1 MHRIVTRRVLGLS
14 LCSNCRKAATRRAV
28 GFIVAPS
35 YRPLTGPFSASR
47 RQRPYHTPSQVTPTY
62 DLHHNDTIYALSSA
76 EGKAGIAVIRI
87 SGPSC
92 IQIYHKL
99 CPNKKAPQPRYATV
113 RTLYVPG
120 AEGSEILD
128 SAALVLYFPAPQTVT
143 GEDVLELHVHGGS
156 ATVKAVLSAIPK
168 CGTGNGNGNGA
179 DDDDEGSSSIRY
191 AEPGEF
197 TRRAFENDRVDLAQ
211 VEALS
216 ETLAAETEQQRR
228 AAVRGSSGALGR
240 TYEDWRRK
248 LLEARA
254 EMEAL
259 IDFQEDQHFD
269 ESPATLVSGVSRQV
283 RGILEGIKVHEMA
296 SQRTELLRNGIQVA
310 LLGPPNAGKSS
321 LMNQIVGREA
331 SIVSGESGTTRD
343 IVEANLDIRGYL
355 CTFADTAGFRTAT
368 TAAATTCGG
377 DGGAVDNNHATT
389 TTNTPQPEMMRIG
402 AVEEEGIRRARTR
415 AVQSDVIIV
424 LASVEERP
432 GGGGGGGH
440 EVRYDMETLRLAAA
454 CPQRLVLINKIDTIP
469 EEADLGP
476 LVRGFR
482 EQVLKRVPGLEDV
495 VPTLISCKEARK
507 INEQKKSSDQRQEDP
522 GGVRLVVDRLV
533 LAFQNMTE
541 LPASLQDLHGVT
553 ERQRQLLVQCHNSLE
568 EYVEVTEGVDG
579 EDYDHEAARDIDL
592 TMAAEHLRYAA
603 SCLGLITGRGE
614 AGDVEEILGVIFE
627 KFCVGK

>member
-1 MHRIVTRRVLGLS
+1 MHRIVPRRALAQTI
-14 LCSNCRKAATRRAV
+14 CSNCRKATTKKALSLIIT
-28 GFIVAPS
+28 PL
-35 YRPLTGPFSASR
+35 YRPVTGPYLASQAR
-47 RQRPYHTPSQVTPTY
+47 RIYHTPSQVISTSGS
-62 DLHHNDTIYALSSA
+62 HHDTIYALSSA
-76 EGKAGIAVIRI
+76 TGKAGIAVIRI

-92 IQIYHKL
+92 IQVYHEL
-99 CPNKKAPQPRYATV
+99 CPRRKAPQPRYATI
-113 RTLYVPG
+113 RTLFVPATG
-120 AEGSEILD
+120 GSEILD
-128 SAALVLYFPAPQTVT
+128 SAALVLYFPGPQTVT

-156 ATVKAVLSAIPK
+156 ATVKAVLSAIPM
-168 CGTGNGNGNGA
+168 CSG
-179 DDDDEGSSSIRY
+179 EGRIRY

-197 TRRAFENDRVDLAQ
+197 TKRAFMNDRLDLAQ

-216 ETLAAETEQQRR
+216 ETLAAETEHQRR
-228 AAVRGSSGALGR
+228 AAVRGSSGTLGR
-240 TYEDWRRK
+240 TYEDWRRQ

-269 ESPATLVSGVSRQV
+269 ESPASLVIGVSQQV
-283 RGILEGIKVHEMA
+283 GDILKAIKLHEMA

-368 TAAATTCGG
+368 TS
-377 DGGAVDNNHATT
+377 GAVDNATHS
-389 TTNTPQPEMMRIG
+389 EIRIG

-415 AVQSDVIIV
+415 AAQSDVIIV
-424 LASVEERP
+424 LASVEERRA
-432 GGGGGGGH
+432 GGGH
-440 EVRYDMETLRLAAA
+440 EIRYDMETLRLAAA
-454 CPQRLVLINKIDTIP
+454 CQQRLVLVNKIDAIP
-469 EEADLGP
+469 EAELGP
-476 LVRGFR
+476 LVHGFR
-482 EQVLKRVPGLEDV
+482 DQVLKKIPGLEAV
-495 VPTLISCKEARK
+495 VPTLISCKEAQ
-507 INEQKKSSDQRQEDP
+507 NQSSDQQDP
-522 GGVRLVVDRLV
+522 GGVRLAADRLV
-533 LAFQNMTE
+533 LAFKDMTS

-553 ERQRQLLVQCHNSLE
+553 ERQRQLLVQCRDSLE
-568 EYVEVTEGVDG
+568 QYVEVTEDVDE
-579 EDYDHEAARDIDL
+579 EDHGAAHEFDL

-603 SCLGLITGRGE
+603 SCLGRITGRGE

>member
-1 MHRIVTRRVLGLS
+1 MHRIAARRLLAQT
-14 LCSNCRKAATRRAV
+14 LCSACRKAAVEKTA
-28 GFIVAPS
+28 GFVVAPL
-35 YRPLTGPFSASR
+35 YRPFIRPYLTP
-47 RQRPYHTPSQVTPTY
+47 QRWRSYHTPSQIAQTY
-62 DLHHNDTIYALSSA
+62 ETHHDTIYALSSA
-76 EGKAGIAVIRI
+76 EGKAGIAVIRV

-92 IQIYHKL
+92 IQIYHML

-113 RTLYVPG
+113 RALFLPG
-120 AEGSEILD
+120 TQGSEILD
-128 SAALVLYFPAPQTVT
+128 SAAMVLYFPGPRTVT

-168 CGTGNGNGNGA
+168 CAGAGNGR
-179 DDDDEGSSSIRY
+179 IRY

-197 TRRAFENDRVDLAQ
+197 TKRAFMNDRLDLAQ

-228 AAVRGSSGALGR
+228 AAVRGSSGSLGR

-269 ESPATLVSGVSRQV
+269 ESPASLVSSVSQQIHD
-283 RGILEGIKVHEMA
+283 ILRSIKVHEMA
-296 SQRTELLRNGIQVA
+296 SHRAELLRNGIQVA

-321 LMNQIVGREA
+321 LMNQVVGREA

-343 IVEANLDIRGYL
+343 IIEANLDIRGYL

-368 TAAATTCGG
+368 T
-377 DGGAVDNNHATT
+377 TT
-389 TTNTPQPEMMRIG
+389 TSRAASHDDDATAAHHPHPSQTRIG

-415 AVQSDVIIV
+415 AAQSDVIIV
-424 LASVEERP
+424 LASVEEEKHAVA
-432 GGGGGGGH
+432 GGH
-440 EVRYDMETLRLAAA
+440 DRRHHEIRYDTETLKLAAA
-454 CPQRLVLINKIDTIP
+454 CPRRLVLINKIDAVP
-469 EEADLGP
+469 SPADLGP
-476 LVRGFR
+476 LVRAFR
-482 EQVLKRVPGLEDV
+482 DNVLKKIPGLEEIR
-495 VPTLISCKEARK
+495 PMLISCKEAQE
-507 INEQKKSSDQRQEDP
+507 IQGSDHRGDP
-522 GGVRLVVDRLV
+522 GGVRLVADRLV

-541 LPASLQDLHGVT
+541 LPTSLQDLHGVT
-553 ERQRQLLVQCHNSLE
+553 ERQRQLLVQCRVSLE
-568 EYVEVTEGVDG
+568 EYLQVTEHKGND
-579 EDYDHEAARDIDL
+579 DYAAAAARDDIDL

-603 SCLGLITGRGE
+603 SCLGRITGRGE

>member
-1 MHRIVTRRVLGLS
+1 MHRLATRRVLAQRLCLS
-14 LCSNCRKAATRRAV
+14 CQRAATGKPARFDVTPLYRR
-28 GFIVAPS
+28 
-35 YRPLTGPFSASR
+35 LTRQFPASR
-47 RQRPYHTPSQVTPTY
+47 RWHAYQTPSQVTSSY
-62 DLHHNDTIYALSSA
+62 ESHYDTIYALSSA
-76 EGKAGIAVIRI
+76 DGKAGIAVIRI

-92 IQIYHKL
+92 IQIYHGL
-99 CPNKKAPQPRYATV
+99 CPHKKTPQPRYATV
-113 RTLYVPG
+113 RTLFLPG
-120 AEGSEILD
+120 TQGSEILD
-128 SAALVLYFPAPQTVT
+128 SAALVLYFPGPQTVT

-156 ATVKAVLSAIPK
+156 ATVKAVLSAIPR
-168 CGTGNGNGNGA
+168 CAGDGP
-179 DDDDEGSSSIRY
+179 IRY

-197 TRRAFENDRVDLAQ
+197 TKRAFMNDRLDLAQ

-216 ETLAAETEQQRR
+216 EMLAAETEQQRR
-228 AAVRGSSGALGR
+228 AAVRGSSGSLGR

-269 ESPATLVSGVSRQV
+269 ESPASLVSGVSQQV
-283 RGILEGIKVHEMA
+283 GEILKSIKVHEMA

-321 LMNQIVGREA
+321 FMNQVVGREA

-343 IVEANLDIRGYL
+343 IIEANLDIRGYL

-368 TAAATTCGG
+368 TS
-377 DGGAVDNNHATT
+377 GAVNDGATR
-389 TTNTPQPEMMRIG
+389 PEMRIG

-415 AVQSDVIIV
+415 AEQSDVIIV

-432 GGGGGGGH
+432 AGGGH
-440 EVRYDMETLRLAAA
+440 EIRYDLETLKLAAA
-454 CPQRLVLINKIDTIP
+454 CPQRLVLVNKIDAVP
-469 EEADLGP
+469 ESDLRP
-476 LVRGFR
+476 LVHGFR
-482 EQVLKRVPGLEDV
+482 EDVLKQVPGLEDV
-495 VPTLISCKEARK
+495 VPTLISCKEAR
-507 INEQKKSSDQRQEDP
+507 NQSSDQQDP
-522 GGVRLVVDRLV
+522 GGVRLVADRLI
-533 LAFQNMTE
+533 LAFKNMTS

-553 ERQRQLLVQCHNSLE
+553 ERQRQLLVQCRNSLE
-568 EYVEVTEGVDG
+568 EYVEVTESVDG
-579 EDYDHEAARDIDL
+579 EDHEAAGDVDL

-603 SCLGLITGRGE
+603 SCLGRITGRGE